1 MKLADVLRQE
11 CVLVDASFEDKAMV
25 LCEIAALAKR
35 SKYCRHLSEEE
46 ILEAIQEREIA
57 GSTVIGSG
65 IAIPHCRIKGIDD
78 FVVGLISVPRGV
90 DFDAPDRKK
99 IFLIVFIIAPAG
111 QGDAQIRLLSSIS
124 QTFQDPAVV
133 KKIIAAKTPKAL
145 ISRFLQDDRETPV
158 ARQDGGKN
166 LMTVIVQDDP
176 VFQQIL
182 ASLAAVENISLAVFD
197 AHNCRE
203 FLSDDPQFAVAAA
216 GGIQNFAKMI
226 RIVVENKLTN
236 EMIRRIETITGSLSQ
251 CAGILVTVQH
261 IDLAMGMLEL

>member
-25 LCEIAALAKR
+25 LCEIATLAKR
-35 SKYCRHLSEEE
+35 SKYCRQVSEEK
-46 ILEAIQEREIA
+46 ILEAIQDREIA

-65 IAIPHCRIKGIDD
+65 IAIPHCRIKGIDN
-78 FVVGLISVPRGV
+78 FVVGLISVPQGV
-90 DFDAPDRKK
+90 DFDAPDGKK
-99 IFLIVFIIAPAG
+99 IFLIVFIIAPAD

-124 QTFQDPAVV
+124 QTFQDPDAV

-145 ISRFLQDDRETPV
+145 ISRFLQDDRDTLV

-166 LMTVIVQDDP
+166 LMTIVVQDSP

-182 ASLAAVENISLAVFD
+182 ASLATLENTSLAVFD

-203 FLSDDPQFAVAAA
+203 FISNSPQYAVAAA
-216 GGIQNFAKMI
+216 DGRQNFARMI

-236 EMIRRIETITGSLSQ
+236 EIIRRIETITGSLAQ
-251 CAGILVTVQH
+251 CTGILVTVQH
-261 IDLAMGMLEL
+261 LDLAMGMLEL